1 MRDTLFKEGYK
12 ICKTCNR
19 ELPENAEYFVKATNT
34 KSGLGAMCRQCKH
47 EKYMENRDHY
57 IEKSRR
63 YYQENKDIIAEK
75 MKEYHI
81 KNKEHKKEYDK
92 KYRGKNKEVDKE
104 RLKKY
109 YEENKDK
116 LREYRKKYYEENK
129 DKIKETN
136 NKWKLNNIEKVRLS
150 KKKRKNKK
158 ETTLM
163 KKSVYAI
170 RDNKLGTFQI
180 PVLIENDAVAV
191 RQFGDLI
198 IHGGD
203 NVMSLHPADFSLY
216 RLGEFDCKSGKFENL
231 DCPASLA
238 TGSDFAINK
247 EIK

>member
-92 KYRGKNKEVDKE
+92 KYREKNKEVDKE

-116 LREYRKKYYEENK
+116 LREYHKKYYEENK

-150 KKKRKNKK
+150 KKKRKNKRK
-158 ETTLM
+158 ELKADLTVQEWDYIKEYFNNSCAYCGVECELEQEH
-163 KKSVYAI
+163 
-170 RDNKLGTFQI
+170 FI
-180 PVLIENDAVAV
+180 PVTKGGEYTKSN
-191 RQFGDLI
+191 I
-198 IHGGD
+198 ITACRSCNASKG
-203 NVMSLHPADFSLY
+203 NRDFSEWY
-216 RLGEFDCKSGKFENL
+216 KGKDFYNKDREN
-231 DCPASLA
+231 
-238 TGSDFAINK
+238 K
-247 EIK
+247 IKQYLREG